1 MTEPSEID
9 RRTFLKGAGGVVLAA
24 SMDAR
29 SYARVLGANDRIR
42 LAQLGCGDRSE
53 GHVHMAQLASKQ
65 LPVEVVAVC
74 DLWSLA
80 RERRAAQ
87 VRKSF
92 GADPRSYKY
101 SEELLAQKDIDGVM
115 IATAD
120 HQHAKLCTAVV
131 QAGKDCYVEK
141 PFANVLAEAKE
152 ARDVA
157 KASKQIVQVG
167 TQHRSQPYQLAVRD
181 IIRSGKIGSIV
192 QIEQEWN
199 VNEERWRFVG
209 VDTGIST
216 TMLQDEKLEW
226 KSWLYGRKSQLR
238 EEDTDWKRWL
248 LGRPDRPFDPHVYL
262 EFRLYKEFSSGIF
275 DQWLSHGSDLVHL
288 YTDQTHPLSVVA
300 TGGIYIWPDGR
311 ENPDTCVAAVTYPS
325 GFLYMYK
332 TTFGNSYRSFSRIL
346 GRNGTIE
353 NYGGEGASLFVTTP
367 EGGRQEFDPWESG
380 PVYKQAPLQAQ
391 PKDQPQVVQA
401 KGAEAPTSLGPDDDD
416 VAHLV
421 DWLDAMRTR
430 RQPSATVDNGFSHS
444 IVCIMAAQAYWTG
457 KRQYWDAARE
467 VIVDEPTP
475 AASKV

>member
-1 MTEPSEID
+1 MKETDGTD
-9 RRTFLKGAGGVVLAA
+9 RRTFLKGAAGLVITT

-29 SYARVLGANDRIR
+29 SYARILGSNDRIR
-42 LAQLGCGDRSE
+42 LGQLGCGDRSE

-65 LPVEVVAVC
+65 IPVETVAVC

-87 VRKSF
+87 VRKAF
-92 GADPRSYKY
+92 GLEPQSYQY
-101 SEELLAQKDIDGVM
+101 SEEMLARKDIDGVM
-115 IATAD
+115 IATGD
-120 HQHAKLCTAVV
+120 FQHAKLCSAVV

-152 ARDVA
+152 ARDVV
-157 KASKQIVQVG
+157 KASKQIVQMG
-167 TQHRSQPYQLAVRD
+167 TQHRSQAYPLAVRE

-209 VDTGIST
+209 VDTGISPE
-216 TMLQDEKLEW
+216 MLQDEKMEW

-248 LGRPDRPFDPHVYL
+248 LGKPDRPFDPHVYL
-262 EFRLYKEFSSGIF
+262 EFRLYKDFSSGIF

-288 YTDQTHPLSVVA
+288 WTDETHPLSIVA
-300 TGGIYIWPDGR
+300 NGGIFVWKDGR
-311 ENPDTCVAAVTYPS
+311 ENPDTCAAAVTYPS

-353 NYGGEGASLFVTTP
+353 NYGGEGASLFVTTV
-367 EGGRQEFDPWESG
+367 EGGRREFDPWESG
-380 PVYKQAPLQAQ
+380 PVYKQAPLVGPPA
-391 PKDQPQVVQA
+391 DRAAMMQVP
-401 KGAEAPTSLGPDDDD
+401 GAEPPNSLGPDDDD
-416 VAHLV
+416 VGHL
-421 DWLDAMRTR
+421 LNLLEAMQTR
-430 RQPSATVDNGFSHS
+430 KQPNATVDHGFSHS
-444 IVCIMAAQAYWTG
+444 IVCIMAAQSYWSG
-457 KRQYWDAARE
+457 KRLYWDPASE
-467 VIVDEPTP
+467 EIVDQPF
-475 AASKV
+475 